1 MAGWSKYQDFR
12 ERLGKGEFNLATD
25 TLKIALSNTAPD
37 LAAEAVFADITEI
50 AAGNGYT
57 AGGFAL
63 AGKTYTETGG
73 VGMLDAND
81 LVITASGGTMGDFR
95 YVILFDDTAA
105 GKPLIQ
111 VGDLGSVISLGDGES
126 YTLEWNASGILTID

>member
-1 MAGWSKYQDFR
+1 MASWSKYQDFK

-25 TLKIALSNTAPD
+25 TLKIALSNTAPNV
-37 LAAEAVFADITEI
+37 ATEALFADITEI
-50 AAGNGYT
+50 AAGSGYT

-73 VGMLDAND
+73 VGTLDAND
-81 LVITASGGTMGDFR
+81 LVITASGGTMASFR
-95 YVILFDDTAA
+95 YVILFDDTAT

-126 YTLEWNASGILTID
+126 YTLQWNASGILTVD

>member
-1 MAGWSKYQDFR
+1 MASWSKYQDFR

-37 LAAEAVFADITEI
+37 LAAEALFADITEI

-57 AGGFAL
+57 AGGFTL
-63 AGKTYTETGG
+63 ASKTYVEAAG
-73 VGMLDAND
+73 VGTLDAND
-81 LVITASGGTMGDFR
+81 LVITASGGAIADFR
-95 YVILFDDTAA
+95 YVILYDDTAA

-111 VGDLGSVISLGDGES
+111 VGDLGAVVSLGDGES
-126 YTLEWNASGILTID
+126 YTLEWNASGILNVD